1 MEDLEKELP
10 TSTTDIKFIVI
21 SVGVLA
27 AVILSALFCGIYV
40 VIIGK
45 DVPIFIT
52 STLSTTI
59 GIFVG
64 LFTPQVVGRK

>member
-1 MEDLEKELP
+1 MNESELP
-10 TSTTDIKFIVI
+10 SSTTDIKFILI

-27 AVILSALFCGIYV
+27 TVILTSLFCGVFIV
-40 VIIGK
+40 LMDK

-64 LFTPQVVGRK
+64 LFTPQVVGKK